1 MDDFDD
7 ITCEEYY
14 GDDYHDEL
22 ERDCDEPYEPDVD
35 TYTEYQDLPWGGD
48 DQFETCNFC
57 EDF

>member
-7 ITCEEYY
+7 IQCEEVYNEAEW
-14 GDDYHDEL
+14 EL
-22 ERDCDEPYEPDVD
+22 INDPTTYE
-35 TYTEYQDLPWGGD
+35 EYQDLPWGGD

>member
-7 ITCEEYY
+7 IQCEEV
-14 GDDYHDEL
+14 
-22 ERDCDEPYEPDVD
+22 YEGDVD

-57 EDF
+57 EDC